1 MSETSYSVSETAKL
15 LDVQSH
21 VLRFWEDE
29 LHPCRLTET
38 KWDTDTTPDMIS
50 RYFWLLK
57 N

>member
-29 LHPCRLTET
+29 LHLPIYRNE
-38 KWDTDTTPDMIS
+38 M
-50 RYFWLLK
+50 
-57 N
+57 

>member
-21 VLRFWEDE
+21 VLRFGKMSCT
-29 LHPCRLTET
+29 CRLTET

>member
-29 LHPCRLTET
+29 LHLPIDRNEMWTQIYT
-38 KWDTDTTPDMIS
+38 DMIS